1 MGARP
6 LRREIQNRVEDQL
19 SDSLLAGR
27 FKSGDKILIDVEE
40 DEIVL
45 HAEKKEPKDEAQEA
59 VPAV

>member
-19 SDSLLAGR
+19 SDSLLAGT
-27 FKSGDKILIDVEE
+27 FKAGDAILVDVED

-45 HAEKKEPKDEAQEA
+45 RAQKVEPEDEEQEA
-59 VPAV
+59 VPTV